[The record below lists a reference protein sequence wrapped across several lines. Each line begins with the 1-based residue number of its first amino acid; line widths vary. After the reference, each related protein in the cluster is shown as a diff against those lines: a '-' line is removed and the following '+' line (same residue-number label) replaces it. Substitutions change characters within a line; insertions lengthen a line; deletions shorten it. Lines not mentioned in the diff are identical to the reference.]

1 MKFKPTVPTRRNKKE
16 VTASAIDEKLKSEGG
31 DRGRGRGRGR
41 GAGRGRGRGRGGP
54 MDVVA
59 QTTASGF
66 FSLGPSAMSSRARQF
81 GSGGGGYT
89 HGGDASGNRHEPES
103 SEASDMINLFADG
116 GHDGMLPVVF
126 QHVSR
131 TAGELDPSDLTT
143 RRDKIPWLE
152 VKSKKPALS
161 AIIKKDPVKQE
172 PLSDD
177 EDKMDMD
184 RKPDTGTDDEEE
196 ESNNTQPLLMDDDAP
211 AQNIFGINE
220 KRQMVSVA
228 DDELLFF
235 QLPSVMPKFEEPI
248 KNEKNDEEEGEGG
261 DENGGEAGDEEKNKK
276 KDEDVE
282 MKDKVKLEK
291 GLPPAAKIPALEE
304 AMQSLE
310 LSEMPEG
317 QIGKLVVYKSGKM
330 KLKVGDI
337 LLDVQQGMRSS
348 FLEDVMV
355 VDTESDDKK
364 KVIELG
370 HIVQKF
376 VCMPDLD
383 ALLEGEE

>member
-1 MKFKPTVPTRRNKKE
+1 M
-16 VTASAIDEKLKSEGG
+16 
-31 DRGRGRGRGR
+31 
-41 GAGRGRGRGRGGP
+41 
-54 MDVVA
+54 
-59 QTTASGF
+59 
-66 FSLGPSAMSSRARQF
+66 
-81 GSGGGGYT
+81 
-89 HGGDASGNRHEPES
+89 
-103 SEASDMINLFADG
+103 
-116 GHDGMLPVVF
+116 
-126 QHVSR
+126 
-131 TAGELDPSDLTT
+131 
-143 RRDKIPWLE
+143 
-152 VKSKKPALS
+152 
-161 AIIKKDPVKQE
+161 KQE
-172 PLSDD
+172 PSSDD

-184 RKPDTGTDDEEE
+184 KKPETGSDEEE
-196 ESNNTQPLLMDDDAP
+196 EVSNNTQPLLMDDDAP

-220 KRQMVSVA
+220 KRQLVSVA

-235 QLPSVMPKFEEPI
+235 QLPSVMPKFEEHI
-248 KNEKNDEEEGEGG
+248 QNEGDKEGEGEEGG
-261 DENGGEAGDEEKNKK
+261 DEEEDKKDKK

-330 KLKVGDI
+330 KLKVGDV
-337 LLDVQQGMRSS
+337 LLEVQQGMRSS

-355 VDTESDDKK
+355 LDTESDDKK

-376 VCMPDLD
+376 VCMPDMD